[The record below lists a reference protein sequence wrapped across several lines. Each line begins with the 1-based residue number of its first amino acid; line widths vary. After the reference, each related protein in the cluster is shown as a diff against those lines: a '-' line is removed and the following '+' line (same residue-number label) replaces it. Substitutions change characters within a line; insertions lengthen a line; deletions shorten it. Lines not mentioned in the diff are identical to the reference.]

1 MGYLMASLEF
11 EEMKGEK
18 EVVGNVQE
26 EVELVS
32 WVVVAILLE
41 ENLERVELLVEN
53 QMETGRE
60 GLNYWVAQ
68 VQVVEVNPQVDLMVM
83 VMVVNQGVV

>member
-53 QMETGRE
+53 QMEMGRE

-83 VMVVNQGVV
+83 VMVVKQGVV

>member
-68 VQVVEVNPQVDLMVM
+68 VQVVEVKPQVDLMVM
-83 VMVVNQGVV
+83 VMVVKQGVV

>member
-68 VQVVEVNPQVDLMVM
+68 VQVVEVNPQVDLMMM
-83 VMVVNQGVV
+83 VMVVKQGVV

>member
-1 MGYLMASLEF
+1 M
-11 EEMKGEK
+11 
-18 EVVGNVQE
+18 
-26 EVELVS
+26 S

-83 VMVVNQGVV
+83 VMVVKQGVV

>member
-41 ENLERVELLVEN
+41 QNLERVELLVEN
-53 QMETGRE
+53 QMEMGRE

-83 VMVVNQGVV
+83 VMVVKQGVV

>member
-1 MGYLMASLEF
+1 
-11 EEMKGEK
+11 MKGEK

-53 QMETGRE
+53 QMEMGRE

-83 VMVVNQGVV
+83 VMVVKQGVV

>member
-83 VMVVNQGVV
+83 VMVVKQGVV

>member
-41 ENLERVELLVEN
+41 QNLERVELLVEN

-83 VMVVNQGVV
+83 VMVVKQGVV